1 MKETT
6 SVIREDFEVLEDGT
20 TYGVPHYEVIDGQ
33 GIVRTG
39 KISEVC
45 FVRGS
50 KLGTENVEKRTGTLH
65 EHIISMCI
73 HDLKFKNNLVA
84 SQETVKVIE
93 KLTEALGWLGRRQID
108 RAKREVVGTYKK

>member
-1 MKETT
+1 
-6 SVIREDFEVLEDGT
+6 
-20 TYGVPHYEVIDGQ
+20 
-33 GIVRTG
+33 
-39 KISEVC
+39 
-45 FVRGS
+45 
-50 KLGTENVEKRTGTLH
+50 
-65 EHIISMCI
+65 MCI